1 MEPNLNDMDDYKK
14 PLSHTKI
21 ETISIAL
28 LATLLVYAAFTY
40 VIHTLG

>member
-1 MEPNLNDMDDYKK
+1 MEPNLKDMDDYNK
-14 PLSHTKI
+14 PLSHKKV

-28 LATLLVYAAFTY
+28 LATLLAYAAFTY

>member
-1 MEPNLNDMDDYKK
+1 MEPTLNDMDDYQK

-21 ETISIAL
+21 ETISVAF
-28 LATLLVYAAFTY
+28 LATLLAYAAFTY